1 MNHKDKAVDLFYQ
14 GYNCSQATLMAFSDL
29 IDHSEADMAKIASSF
44 GGGMGHMGEVCGALT
59 GVFMAAGAIF
69 GYNNPNNKQEKDE
82 HYALI
87 QEIARRFKVQKGAIL
102 CRDLL
107 VKNKKSPHP
116 TSRIPGK
123 SCEHLVVCASEILD
137 DIIKEKSM
145 KGLNNEK

>member
-1 MNHKDKAVDLFYQ
+1 MKRVNHKDKAVDLFYQ
-14 GYNCSQATLMAFSDL
+14 GYNCSQATFMAFADL

-69 GYNNPNNKQEKDE
+69 GYDDPKNKQLKNE

-87 QEIARRFKVQKGAIL
+87 QEIARRFKVKKGSIL

-107 VKNKKSPHP
+107 VKNNEDPQP

-123 SCEHLVVCASEILD
+123 SCEHLVAYASEILD
-137 DIIKEKSM
+137 DILKEKQ
-145 KGLNNEK
+145 NERTK